1 MTDQQLVAVP
11 RDVLE
16 ALLDGKKFFSR
27 RVNGIFA
34 GSVDV
39 KHAIHQ
45 ALANPGVTVEGE
57 VWRPNAES
65 TGFIT
70 EGTTVPV
77 GFPEGTCLVTVT
89 SIKGV
94 SDE

>member
-1 MTDQQLVAVP
+1 MTDQQLVAVMLP
-11 RDVLE
+11 REVVE
-16 ALLDGKKFFSR
+16 
-27 RVNGIFA
+27 RVADDPVVWGIGYPTMISA
-34 GSVDV
+34 AA
-39 KHAIHQ
+39 KE

-89 SIKGV
+89 SIKEGHT
-94 SDE
+94 DD

>member
-1 MTDQQLVAVP
+1 MTDQQLVAVLIP
-11 RDVLE
+11 VGD
-16 ALLDGKKFFSR
+16 
-27 RVNGIFA
+27 
-34 GSVDV
+34 
-39 KHAIHQ
+39 AIHWAHQTFAVERNQRLSAASAQ

-77 GFPEGTCLVTVT
+77 DFPEGTCLVTVT